1 VSVDI
6 YLPLVVSV
14 ILAVGSRPLSRWLRP
29 AESVPLLAF
38 AGLVTALAAG
48 LSLCVLTVTTAAQL
62 PAIAAL
68 GHWSVV
74 VLQAAVPVPLPV
86 AWVAGSVVA
95 ILLFASARRLTLG
108 GQQLWV
114 ARQISR
120 DLGGQA
126 RGLVVVDGDRAE
138 AFAVPG
144 AGGRV
149 VVSTAMLHALSGPER
164 RVLLEHEVSHLRR
177 QHHLY
182 VLIAELSSA
191 ANPLLRPL
199 ASAVR
204 SGVERW
210 ADEDAAASVGDRRL
224 AARAL
229 AKASLAHSN
238 SLRSGSTG
246 WSTQWLSRAA
256 LAMGDHATVGRVR
269 ALLAPEP
276 ARRRSVAVALAL
288 LVVVAGTSSVD
299 LAGDADSLFHSAQ
312 APTVTGQAAP

>member
-1 VSVDI
+1 VSVDV
-6 YLPLVVSV
+6 YLPLVLSM
-14 ILAVGSRPLSRWLRP
+14 ILAVGSWPLARRLRP
-29 AESVPLLAF
+29 DESVPLLTF
-38 AGLVTALAAG
+38 AGLITALAAG
-48 LSLCVLTVTTAAQL
+48 FSLCVLTVTTAAQL

-68 GHWSVV
+68 GHWSVDA
-74 VLQAAVPVPLPV
+74 LQTAVPVPLPV
-86 AWVAGSVVA
+86 AWIAGSVVA
-95 ILLFASARRLTLG
+95 ILLFTSARRMTRG

-126 RGLVVVDGDRAE
+126 RGLVVVDGERAE

-164 RVLLEHEVSHLRR
+164 RVLLEHEVSHLRH

-182 VLIAELSSA
+182 VLIAELSAA

-199 ASAVR
+199 AATVR
-204 SGVERW
+204 AGVERW
-210 ADEDAAASVGDRRL
+210 ADEDAAAAVGDRRL

-229 AKASLAHSN
+229 AKASLAHTN
-238 SLRSGSTG
+238 SLRNGSRG
-246 WSTQWLSRAA
+246 WSTQWLSRSA
-256 LAMGDHATVGRVR
+256 LPMADHATVGRVR

-276 ARRRSVAVALAL
+276 ARRRLVAVALAL
-288 LVVVAGTSSVD
+288 LILFAGTSSID

-312 APTVTGQAAP
+312 APVVTGPANS

>member
-1 VSVDI
+1 MSVDI

-14 ILAVGSRPLSRWLRP
+14 ILAVASRPLSKWLRP

-48 LSLCVLTVTTAAQL
+48 FSLCVLTVTTAAQL

-74 VLQAAVPVPLPV
+74 ALQAGVPVPLPV

-95 ILLFASARRLTLG
+95 VLLFASARRVTVG
-108 GQQLWV
+108 GHQLWM
-114 ARQISR
+114 ARQICR

-126 RGLVVVDGDRAE
+126 RGLVVVDDDRAE

-149 VVSTAMLHALSGPER
+149 VVSTAMLHALKGTER
-164 RVLLEHEVSHLRR
+164 RVLFEHEVSHLRHK
-177 QHHLY
+177 HHLY

-199 ASAVR
+199 AATVR

-229 AKASLAHSN
+229 AKAGLAHAK
-238 SLRSGSTG
+238 SLRTGATG
-246 WSTQWLSRAA
+246 WSSQWLSRSA
-256 LAMGDHATVGRVR
+256 LAMTDHATVGRVR

-276 ARRRSVAVALAL
+276 ARRRSLAIALAL
-288 LVVVAGTSSVD
+288 LFMVAATSSID

-312 APTVTGQAAP
+312 AAAVTGQAAP